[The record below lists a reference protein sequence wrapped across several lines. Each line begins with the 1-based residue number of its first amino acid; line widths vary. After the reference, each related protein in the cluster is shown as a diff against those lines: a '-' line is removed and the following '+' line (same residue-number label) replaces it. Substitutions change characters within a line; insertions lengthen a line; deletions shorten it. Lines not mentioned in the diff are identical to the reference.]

1 MANIFLVSDTH
12 FGHRNILNFTRQDGT
27 RLRPF
32 ASVEEMD
39 EHMVDR
45 WNSVVRP
52 QDKVYHLGDVAMH
65 RDHIKTVGRCHGHL
79 RLVRGNHDDHAI
91 KHYLEFFDEVHAVR
105 VLDGMLLSHI
115 PIHPES
121 LGKFLGNVHGHVHN
135 NVPAL
140 HFGPRY
146 YNVSV
151 EVIDYTPVPL
161 EVVKQRLKEQQ
172 GH

>member
-1 MANIFLVSDTH
+1 M
-12 FGHRNILNFTRQDGT
+12 
-27 RLRPF
+27 
-32 ASVEEMD
+32 
-39 EHMVDR
+39 
-45 WNSVVRP
+45 
-52 QDKVYHLGDVAMH
+52 
-65 RDHIKTVGRCHGHL
+65 GRCHGHL

-172 GH
+172 GQ